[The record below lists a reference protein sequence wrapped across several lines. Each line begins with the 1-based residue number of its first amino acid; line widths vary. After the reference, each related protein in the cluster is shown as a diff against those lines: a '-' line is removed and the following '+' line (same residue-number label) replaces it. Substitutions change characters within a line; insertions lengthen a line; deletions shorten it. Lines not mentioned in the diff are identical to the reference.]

1 MRRLGPAFLLLIAM
15 ALLHRLTAAAPV
27 AGRATLA
34 LGFLVAAALVLGAW
48 AESFGVPA
56 VTAYLGAGF
65 ALGPSW
71 LGLIRHDEVAALGF
85 TADLGTAVVAVIAGA
100 ALRLD
105 ALSLQRRPML
115 RMLGATALFPAA
127 LVTLVMVALARWFP
141 PTAHEPFGDRLAVAL
156 VVGAAAVASAS
167 TLALATVERE
177 TEFTQVTLGLNVS
190 RDLLAALLVAAI
202 LIVAPVFTSLGAVDR
217 HEALGPLT
225 RITASLVSGIAV
237 AFAGSRLARTGRVAP
252 SVAPVAM
259 VATVALLARL
269 VHVDPV
275 LTGLTAG
282 VCFNAWAGH
291 AVLGLGASFEAI
303 RAPVYAV
310 TFGLLGAGL
319 DLVDTADLW
328 GWVFL
333 VVVVRAVG
341 LSTGWRRVQALA
353 PHGWV
358 GLISQSGTILWL
370 AAGARHAFP
379 EWGVSLRA
387 LIVGVVA
394 VNALL
399 GPLAYRGLLRQ
410 VDPSR
415 SGA

>member
-56 VTAYLGAGF
+56 VTAYLAAGF

-85 TADLGTAVVAVIAGA
+85 TADLGTAAVAVIAGA

-115 RMLGATALFPAA
+115 RMLAATALFPAA
-127 LVTLVMVALARWFP
+127 LVALVMVALARWFP

-167 TLALATVERE
+167 TLAMATVERE
-177 TEFTQVTLGLNVS
+177 NEFTQTTLGLNVG
-190 RDLLAALLVAAI
+190 RDLLAALLVATF
-202 LIVAPVFTSLGAVDR
+202 LVVAPLFTSLGAVDR
-217 HEALGPLT
+217 HEALGPLMLVA
-225 RITASLVSGIAV
+225 ASLVSGIAV
-237 AFAGSRLARTGRVAP
+237 AFAGSRLARTDRVAP

-259 VATVALLARL
+259 VGTVALLARL
-269 VHVDPV
+269 AHVDPV

-282 VCFNAWAGH
+282 VCFTAWAGH
-291 AVLGLGASFEAI
+291 AVLGLGAGFDTI

-341 LSTGWRRVQALA
+341 LSAGWRRVQALA

-370 AAGARHAFP
+370 AAEARHAFP

-387 LIVGVVA
+387 LIVGVVT

-399 GPLAYRGLLRQ
+399 GPLAYRGFLRQ